1 MKRSIMTTA
10 ALMALLL
17 AVSAG
22 DLFAAGRGKGGNGGN
37 RSGTC
42 LTGQSA
48 TGGAGTTATRP
59 AGSQRRDGTFLTTGT
74 TANGGTTRPDRGNG
88 LQDGSRLN
96 TGTPE
101 PTTAQ

>member
-10 ALMALLL
+10 AVMALLL

-22 DLFAAGRGKGGNGGN
+22 DLFAAGRGNGGN
-37 RSGTC
+37 RNGTG
-42 LTGQSA
+42 LTGQS
-48 TGGAGTTATRP
+48 GAGTTVTRP
-59 AGSQRRDGTFLTTGT
+59 VGSQRRDGTFLTTGT

-88 LQDGSRLN
+88 LRDGSRLN

>member
-1 MKRSIMTTA
+1 MKRSIMTPA
-10 ALMALLL
+10 VVMAIMM

-22 DLFAAGRGKGGNGGN
+22 DLFAAGRNNVGN
-37 RSGTC
+37 RNGTS
-42 LTGQSA
+42 LTGQGS
-48 TGGAGTTATRP
+48 AGTTATRP

-101 PTTAQ
+101 PATAQ